1 MVHPDGEACRPAG
14 SLNIPEVLAVD
25 TLLWPLIIGVIVW
38 FFFRGGDGPG
48 PHHEYRMRRR
58 PRCRCFR

>member
-1 MVHPDGEACRPAG
+1 
-14 SLNIPEVLAVD
+14 VD